1 MKKTL
6 LLAIIVISI
15 ATLCSCGNITVKGAD
30 GTEYESYQ
38 ECCAANDYEAAHKYL
53 AKMQDDAWYGVGERK
68 SAKEYVF
75 KHEALFLM
83 SIGDEDAKKRIVYL
97 LKEEGNNNNHVSML
111 IDLAIENDDE
121 AFVKTLA
128 NQYSKGANQENL
140 RKLKD
145 YLLQKADSN
154 YEFILSLFKKM
165 GYHELQF
172 ETALQCKDYEFIK
185 EHVADSLSFKRE
197 NLLNLLSGIKDK
209 GISEQIV
216 GLLTPLENNIP
227 LRPKLGNFY
236 NHMWE
241 VNDYYDYQKAVKN
254 YNEHCSTL
262 LNFAIKNGNQFLAER
277 IMKKFKS
284 NIVYNEVKS
293 GYRKD
298 DGAYFVIYNSKI
310 DNSEINSAKAAY
322 QEAVRSG
329 AFK

>member
-1 MKKTL
+1 MKKGCLGTIVL
-6 LLAIIVISI
+6 FFIIAAV
-15 ATLCSCGNITVKGAD
+15 VW
-30 GTEYESYQ
+30 
-38 ECCAANDYEAAHKYL
+38 ECDHRNAVDLENQCHVACEQNDYEKAHNLLLQLKETGEYYKY
-53 AKMQDDAWYGVGERK
+53 EET
-68 SAKEYVF
+68 KEYVF

-83 SIGDEDAKKRIVYL
+83 SQEDEAAKKRLVYL
-97 LKEEGNNNNHVSML
+97 LKEEGNNNKHVSML

-145 YLLQKADSN
+145 YLLEKADSN
-154 YEFILSLFKKM
+154 YDFILSLFKKM
-165 GYHELQF
+165 GYYELQF

-185 EHVADSLSFKRE
+185 KHVADSLSFEKE

-227 LRPKLGNFY
+227 LRPKLGKFY
-236 NHMWE
+236 DYRWA
-241 VNDYYDYQKAVKN
+241 VDDYYDYQKAVKN
-254 YNEHCSTL
+254 YNEHCSIL

-277 IMKKFKS
+277 IMKKFKP
-284 NIVYNEVKS
+284 NIMYWKVKS

-298 DGAYFVIYNSKI
+298 DGVYFEIYNSKI

-329 AFK
+329 AFNK